1 MTDWKISEQTANK
14 FYARDL
20 AKRAALKEAGG
31 FASDKTLRDEFAGL
45 ALAGILGPNDEDI
58 TWTKDHGARWSYT
71 MADAMLEARKTPTE
85 GDQ

>member
-45 ALAGILGPNDEDI
+45 AMASFRANDEDI
-58 TWTKDHGARWSYT
+58 TWIKDHGARLAYT
-71 MADAMLEARKTPTE
+71 IADAMLEARKTPTE
-85 GDQ
+85 DEA